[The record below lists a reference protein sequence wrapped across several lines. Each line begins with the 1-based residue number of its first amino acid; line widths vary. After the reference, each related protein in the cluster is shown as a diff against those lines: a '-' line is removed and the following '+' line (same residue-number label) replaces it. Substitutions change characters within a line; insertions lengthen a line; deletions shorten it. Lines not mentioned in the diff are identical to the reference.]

1 MSRVMPITV
10 ALAAMLAAP
19 NAVAQVT
26 SSPDAPPS
34 PWPTVGR
41 DSGFG
46 GTGADTAYIRQTI
59 RGNFSEVG
67 LGRLAES
74 RAADSVVK
82 EFAERMISEHNSM
95 NEQWADLA
103 RDNDMKVTLEFSSA
117 GRQSGERLRGL
128 SGAAFDQAYMT
139 EMIRL
144 HEQDLAAFRGMAASA
159 RSPEVRKLANSAMS
173 SILEHLILARQVGS
187 RVGVSTTAARTGDGT
202 TPAPRPPAPTP
213 STPTPSDHDRS
224 RTTADRATRDE
235 RDDRNDRGTLR
246 AEDRRFV
253 QEVLQDHLMHIRL
266 AERAQREARSDETR
280 RLAERIEEDFKEWQ
294 ERWEDVADRYDV
306 KAPSNLGR
314 LHGQKVEK
322 LERASKQNF
331 DRTYAAIVAEHLASV
346 VPYFQKEGRAV
357 RSAAVRRLVEEE
369 LPVIRKYQER
379 ARQLQGQASARAE
392 ASDRE

>member
-103 RDNDMKVTLEFSSA
+103 RDNDMKVTLEYSSA
-117 GRQSGERLRGL
+117 GRQSGERLQGL
-128 SGAAFDQAYMT
+128 SGAAFDQAYM
-139 EMIRL
+139 
-144 HEQDLAAFRGMAASA
+144 A
-159 RSPEVRKLANSAMS
+159 
-173 SILEHLILARQVGS
+173 
-187 RVGVSTTAARTGDGT
+187 
-202 TPAPRPPAPTP
+202 
-213 STPTPSDHDRS
+213 
-224 RTTADRATRDE
+224 
-235 RDDRNDRGTLR
+235 
-246 AEDRRFV
+246 
-253 QEVLQDHLMHIRL
+253 
-266 AERAQREARSDETR
+266 
-280 RLAERIEEDFKEWQ
+280 
-294 ERWEDVADRYDV
+294 
-306 KAPSNLGR
+306 
-314 LHGQKVEK
+314 
-322 LERASKQNF
+322 
-331 DRTYAAIVAEHLASV
+331 
-346 VPYFQKEGRAV
+346 
-357 RSAAVRRLVEEE
+357 
-369 LPVIRKYQER
+369 
-379 ARQLQGQASARAE
+379 
-392 ASDRE
+392 